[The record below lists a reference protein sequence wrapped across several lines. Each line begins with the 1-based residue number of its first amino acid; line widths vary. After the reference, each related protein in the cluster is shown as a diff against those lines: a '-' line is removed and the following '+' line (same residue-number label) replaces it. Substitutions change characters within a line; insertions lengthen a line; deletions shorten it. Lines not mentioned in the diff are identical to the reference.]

1 MMVREDYVNQHA
13 IAGWIR
19 DLALLAHDRRMRA
32 VPLDRAASGT
42 GMETKAQH
50 SPVDKWSLAVKLR
63 PDGDGEQGVQAMVR
77 IEPDGAGGLRG
88 METQGLMGLPA

>member
-1 MMVREDYVNQHA
+1 MIVREDYVNQYA

-63 PDGDGEQGVQAMVR
+63 PDGDGEQREFRRWFASNLTGREGYVAWR
-77 IEPDGAGGLRG
+77 RKA
-88 METQGLMGLPA
+88 